1 MIHPDTIEQIR
12 QAARIED
19 VVGEFVTLKK
29 AGASLKGCCP
39 FHSENS
45 PSFFVT
51 PARGIFKCFGCNE
64 GGDSI
69 SFLMKSQSMTYPAA
83 LEFLAKKYSIEIRQ
97 TAERTDPDF
106 DQKTQLRAT
115 MAAVQAHFVGDDAN
129 PGRKYWLGR
138 KFTDATID
146 EFGLGYC
153 AEVNIPLIDPEQLKA
168 AGIAN
173 LETGRVSYWKRT
185 TIPLHDG
192 RGQLVGY
199 AARAIAKSD
208 DPEQQK
214 YLYNRENIL
223 AKKSQLFF
231 NLHRASREILRTGEV
246 WIVEGPA
253 DCMALW
259 QVGVKNVVAVNG
271 MFLSDQ
277 NIADLRRFNGD
288 KKLRLIIAIDN
299 QPAKKP
305 DETAEKF
312 EGRTFIHKK
321 NERTFLEKLLPIGE
335 VLRVKYPKGTKDM
348 GDWLESGKLDPNGI
362 ERKDAIETWF
372 EGEWDKDRMKT
383 ISPGELAA
391 FQEETAAIIAKV
403 KNEVMMDIF
412 IKRYSE
418 LLEIGA
424 KKLSDM
430 VRSMRDSKDSHETR
444 IKLEEMRHIKVADV
458 FLERQPMR
466 DILTGNT
473 RTIYFPRKVESL
485 KEEFGP
491 SYTKSLPRFT
501 NYICEP
507 SHLSYKRVIEV
518 PHEGNSFR
526 FFNQYEPLPR
536 EPKAFELPTGFD
548 APGFDYETIPEIAA
562 TAKFLKHIFDHEQYG
577 DKYLTIGW
585 DWLALLY
592 LKPLQRLPAIALVS
606 SDEGTGKSTF
616 INLLLQIFGDNGTKT
631 DASRIAAKFNG
642 LGANKCLVCVEET
655 KDEKGGIENILKDL
669 ITSFEKVVE
678 RKFMEATTVPSF
690 EKYVFASNHEDSFM
704 KVGSET
710 TRFFVMKVRAI
721 AEKEADFEQKL
732 FVEIPYLLHFLQK
745 RGVHTPKT
753 DRLWFSPSLLENEA
767 LNKLRHASKDKVRIE
782 MENLIYNLF
791 TRTETD
797 APIIKLSS
805 EYLKTLMVA
814 YSGSIYEKQTPN
826 YFNKVAT
833 EQMRMTQKASVSAFK
848 MMVLDEVAQHK
859 DLSTSNRWNFDERL
873 IKTRAL
879 EFPVWKFVA
888 PGDVYECWAD
898 PARLL
903 ENTAKT
909 ADPSALRWIE
919 EVRKCKNEADAL
931 AGILPVGVEVGLP
944 F

>member
-1 MIHPDTIEQIR
+1 MIHPDTIDNIR

-51 PARGIFKCFGCNE
+51 PARGIYKCFGCGA
-64 GGDSI
+64 GGDAI
-69 SFLMKSQSMTYPAA
+69 SFLMKGQGMTYPAA

-97 TAERTDPDF
+97 TAERIDPDF
-106 DQKTQLRAT
+106 DEKTKLRAT
-115 MAAVQAHFVGDDAN
+115 LAAVQAHFTAEDTS
-129 PGRKYWLGR
+129 PGRKYWLDR

-153 AEVNIPLIDPEQLKA
+153 PEVNVPLIEADQLIA

-173 LETGRVSYWKRT
+173 PETGRVSYWKRT
-185 TIPLHDG
+185 TIPMHDG

-199 AARAIAKSD
+199 AARIIKNAEAD
-208 DPEQQK
+208 DQK

-223 AKKSQLFF
+223 AKKSNLFF
-231 NLHRASREILRTGEV
+231 NLHRASREILKAGEV

-271 MFLSDQ
+271 MFLSDA
-277 NIADLRRFNGD
+277 NLADLRRFNGD
-288 KKLRLIIAIDN
+288 KKLRLIVAIDSRPG
-299 QPAKKP
+299 QKVG
-305 DETAEKF
+305 EEKEHF
-312 EGRTFIHKK
+312 ARRLDTHLK

-335 VLRVKYPKGTKDM
+335 VLRVKYPKGMKDM
-348 GDWLESGKLDPNGI
+348 ADWMESGKLDPNGI
-362 ERKDAIETWF
+362 EKKDAIEDWM
-372 EGEWDKDRMKT
+372 EHEYDKEEMKKA
-383 ISPGELAA
+383 SPGEIAA
-391 FQEETAAIIAKV
+391 FQEKTAGLIAKV
-403 KNEVMMDIF
+403 KSEVVMDIY

-424 KKLSDM
+424 KKFSDM
-430 VRSMRDSKDSHETR
+430 VRAMRDTKDSNDNR

-458 FLERQPMR
+458 FLERQPMK

-473 RTIYFPRKVESL
+473 RTIYFPRKIESL
-485 KEEFGP
+485 KDEYGP
-491 SYTKSLPRFT
+491 SYPKSLPRFT

-507 SHLSYKRVIEV
+507 SHLNYKRVIEV
-518 PHEGNSFR
+518 PHEEQIFR

-536 EPKAFELPTGFD
+536 AAKPFDLPTGWD
-548 APGFDYETIPEIAA
+548 ADGFDYEQIPEIAA
-562 TAKFLKHIFDHEQYG
+562 TAKFMKHIFDHEQYG
-577 DKYLTIGW
+577 QKYLTIGW
-585 DWLALLY
+585 DWLTLLY
-592 LKPLQRLPAIALVS
+592 TKPLQRLPAIALVS

-797 APIIKLSS
+797 TPIIKLSS